1 MKILLD
7 NCVPRPL
14 RRYLPDHEVDTAHER
29 GWAALGN
36 GVLLREAAAAG
47 FDLFLTVD
55 QNLQYQQNLASLP
68 LTIVVLVSPSLD
80 VDVLSQCMPHVR
92 EVIGRMSTVTPG
104 ARQVLIR
111 VSREGV
117 LD

>member
-14 RRYLPDHEVDTAHER
+14 RYLSDHEVDTAHER

-55 QNLQYQQNLASLP
+55 QNLQYQQNLAMLP
-68 LTIVVLVSPSLD
+68 LPVIVLVSPSLD
-80 VDVLSQCMPHVR
+80 VDALSLCMPHIQ
-92 EVIGRMSTVTPG
+92 EGIARMSAGSPG
-104 ARQVLIR
+104 NRQVLSR
-111 VSREGV
+111 VSRDAIV
-117 LD
+117 P